1 MWYSYEFKPN
11 LFYLT
16 NPLVILSLVLGW
28 IFLALLFNH
37 PLYIVTIFIMVNL
50 TIVGAGNGKRLLV
63 QLRYALPFVLII
75 VLINALFNQNGS
87 TLLLSYNLASFTF
100 NIYWESIVYGGVAG
114 LKLLA
119 IITAFTFYA
128 AVINPDEVLYLT
140 RRLGQEIS
148 LIINLSFR
156 LFPLIWSDYVRIRE
170 IQKHRKPIELD
181 DGQISK
187 IQNRVPTLSILLNN
201 SLNRSLK
208 TAESLYS
215 RGYGSG
221 KYSTYQQLEWRSSD
235 YLLMANT
242 IIMIA
247 LALGLQVKG
256 LGIYSYYPSL
266 DSFSLLNYRASL
278 VLALLLSFPLLCNG
292 SGILWHYLK

>member
-1 MWYSYEFKPN
+1 MWTNYEPKPN
-11 LFYLT
+11 LFYIT
-16 NPLVILSLVLGW
+16 NPLVILSLVLVW
-28 IFLALLFNH
+28 VFLALLFNH
-37 PLYIVTIFIMVNL
+37 PLYIMVLFMMVNL
-50 TIVGAGNGKRLLV
+50 TLVGAGNGKRLLV

-87 TLLLSYNLASFTF
+87 TLLLSYNVASLAL
-100 NIYWESIVYGGVAG
+100 NIYWESIMYGLMAG
-114 LKLLA
+114 LKLLS

-128 AVINPDEVLYLT
+128 TVIDPDKLLYLT

-156 LFPLIWSDYVRIRE
+156 LFPLIWSDYARIRE
-170 IQKHRKPIELD
+170 IQKHRKPINID

-187 IQNRVPTLSILLNN
+187 IQNRVPTLSILLTN

-221 KYSTYQQLEWRSSD
+221 KYSTYQQLEWRTSD
-235 YLLMANT
+235 YLLMAN
-242 IIMIA
+242 IGLLIA
-247 LALGLQVKG
+247 LALYIQLRG
-256 LGIYSYYPSL
+256 LGQYSYYPHL
-266 DSFSLLNYRASL
+266 DSFILTSYRIAGAL
-278 VLALLLSFPLLCNG
+278 GILLLIPLICNG
-292 SGILWHYLK
+292 SGVLWRFLK